1 VDSCRQYMF
10 HVKRPVDAR
19 GLMEV
24 QAAAWGLRLSH
35 ERRAHLQKY
44 ATLLARYD
52 LANVTGTKDVE
63 RILADHVLDSLSC
76 FLHEP
81 LFRARRLADV
91 GSGGGLPGIP
101 INIMRRDLAT
111 TLVESTGKKA
121 RFLRHAV
128 DGLSLKCVEVANTR
142 VEDLG
147 RTLAHRGAYD
157 IVTCR
162 AVARLSVVAE
172 YCVPLLETG
181 GCAIAMKGWLD
192 PEELAEGYR
201 ALDALGAKVTKTMS
215 VPMLSEVDEKERNLV
230 ILEKIRETPARYP
243 RRTGIVVK
251 RPLGVR

>member
-1 VDSCRQYMF
+1 MF
-10 HVKRPVDAR
+10 HVKRPVDAL

-24 QAAAWGLRLSH
+24 QAAAWGLRLCH
-35 ERRAHLQKY
+35 DRRGHLQEY
-44 ATLLARYD
+44 ATLLALYD
-52 LANVTGTKDVE
+52 LANVIGTRDVG
-63 RILADHVLDSLSC
+63 RILIDHVLDSLSC

-101 INIMRRDLAT
+101 IKIVRPDLAT

-128 DGLSLKCVEVANTR
+128 DGLSLKGVEVANTR

-157 IVTCR
+157 VVTCR

-181 GCAIAMKGWLD
+181 GYAIAMKGWLEPD
-192 PEELAEGYR
+192 ELAEGDS
-201 ALDALGAKVTKTMS
+201 ALHALGAKVTEVTR
-215 VPMLSEVDEKERNLV
+215 VPLLPEVGEKERNLV

-243 RRTGIVVK
+243 RRPGIVAK